1 MKYSSE
7 NNAAP
12 VRGAGTLACAVVVM
26 LASTAPSPVWAQT
39 PLSVRHD
46 VQPVVISGV
55 VPDEATKAQLL
66 VKVREVYGERVVDQL
81 SIGSVVTPP
90 NWSSNVQ
97 KILNAQLHQV
107 KKGQLHVDGN
117 VVRIRGV
124 VANEATR
131 QQFVSQLAT
140 SLTSSYSV
148 KDGLTVQSVDQ
159 SNLDRALGN
168 RIIEFDSGSANL
180 TEAGKLIL
188 NEIAAEIGKLGD
200 RRVEIVGHT
209 DNEGSASNNLILSRA
224 RAEAVRQFLA
234 RTGIPTTRLTTLGMG
249 ASQPVASND
258 EADGRR
264 RNRRIEFRIT
274 QQ

>member
-7 NNAAP
+7 NSAAP
-12 VRGAGTLACAVVVM
+12 AGGAGMRARAVALV
-26 LASTAPSPVWAQT
+26 LASIAPCPVWAQT
-39 PLSVRHD
+39 LFGRHD
-46 VQPVVISGV
+46 AQPVVISGV
-55 VPDEATKAQLL
+55 VPDEATKSQLL
-66 VKVREVYGERVVDQL
+66 GKVREVYGERVVDQL
-81 SIGSVVTPP
+81 SIGRVVTPP
-90 NWSSNVQ
+90 NWSSKVQ

-124 VANEATR
+124 VANEAAR

-148 KDGLTVQSVDQ
+148 KDGLTVQSADQ

-168 RIIEFDSGSANL
+168 RIVEFDSGSANL
-180 TEAGKLIL
+180 TESGKLIL
-188 NEIAAEIGKLGD
+188 NEIAAEIGKLGG

-234 RTGIPTTRLTTLGMG
+234 RTGIPPTQLTTLGMG

-264 RNRRIEFRIT
+264 KNRRIEFRIMR
-274 QQ
+274 Q